1 MSRGKKHTDPLFV
14 KRTNLRFWN
23 DMATATVAKKA
34 FIYLFIFGYIIGC
47 NML

>member
-23 DMATATVAKKA
+23 DMATATVAKKG
-34 FIYLFIFGYIIGC
+34 FYLFIYFWLH
-47 NML
+47 NRVQ